1 MQGDGAVWATILGV
15 LSIHF
20 AAAASPG
27 PNFMICTRNTL
38 ARSRAAGL
46 ATVGGIV
53 LANSIF
59 ITLGFLGVIA
69 ILRNFD
75 WLIAALKIAGGLYIA
90 WLGIQVWRGAAK
102 PLPAEAGSGK
112 GGDLGS
118 AFRQGL
124 ATNLLNVKSFA
135 YYFSFFAVVY
145 DPQMALWAKL
155 TMAGLMLCVTGAWYC
170 FVVLFLSVPGMR
182 RAYARVKT
190 WIDRG
195 VGCLLLVFGARI
207 ALG

>member
-1 MQGDGAVWATILGV
+1 MQGDAAAWAAILGV

-46 ATVGGIV
+46 ATVAGIV

-69 ILRNFD
+69 ILGSFD
-75 WLIAALKIAGGLYIA
+75 WLLAALKIAGGLYIA
-90 WLGIQVWRGAAK
+90 WLGIQVWRGASK
-102 PLPAEAGSGK
+102 PLPVALD
-112 GGDLGS
+112 GGVGGTLGS
-118 AFRQGL
+118 SFRQGL
-124 ATNLLNVKSFA
+124 VTNLFNVKAFA
-135 YYFSFFAVVY
+135 YYFSFFAIVY

-155 TMAGLMLCVTGAWYC
+155 TMAGLMLCVTGTWYC

-182 RAYARVKT
+182 RAYGRAKA

-195 VGCLLLVFGARI
+195 VGCLLLLFGARI